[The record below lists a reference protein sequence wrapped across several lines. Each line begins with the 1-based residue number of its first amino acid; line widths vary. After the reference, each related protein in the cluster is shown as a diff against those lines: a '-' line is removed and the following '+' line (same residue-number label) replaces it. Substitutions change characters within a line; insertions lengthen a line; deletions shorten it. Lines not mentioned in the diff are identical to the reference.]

1 MVNDSLHSLK
11 SVPLEQACTSKISP
25 WAVPGEKCCTK
36 APVMETI
43 IQKREKI
50 VRNYLYT
57 ILFQRNKDPTVTRI
71 SAMNLKATHN
81 LKIQR

>member
-1 MVNDSLHSLK
+1 
-11 SVPLEQACTSKISP
+11 
-25 WAVPGEKCCTK
+25 
-36 APVMETI
+36 METI